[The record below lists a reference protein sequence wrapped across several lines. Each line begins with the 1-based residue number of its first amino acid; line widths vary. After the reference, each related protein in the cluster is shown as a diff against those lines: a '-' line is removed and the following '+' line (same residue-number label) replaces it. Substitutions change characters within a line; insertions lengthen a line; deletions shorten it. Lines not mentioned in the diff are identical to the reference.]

1 MLSIFIHIVMKYLSV
16 RSRPLHGDPKGMKPL
31 GIYFLR

>member
-16 RSRPLHGDPKGMKPL
+16 RSGPLHGDLKGIKSL